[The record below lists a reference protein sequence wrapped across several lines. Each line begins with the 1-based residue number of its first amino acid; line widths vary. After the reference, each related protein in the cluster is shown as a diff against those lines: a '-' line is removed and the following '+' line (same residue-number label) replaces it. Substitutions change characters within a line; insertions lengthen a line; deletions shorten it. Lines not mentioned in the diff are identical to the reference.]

1 MIRKSINFFNIK
13 AAFALLVFFV
23 FFSNCSKEK
32 FKSYEFQIY
41 VDSIVLADTI
51 QAGNTLEIEF
61 YGIIGRN
68 GCVSFERF
76 DTGFSQNMVAI
87 KAIGKSSG
95 ANICPTVMV
104 YLDGTILQINNL
116 TKGEFTV
123 KVGQPDDTELVET
136 VIIE

>member
-1 MIRKSINFFNIK
+1 MKYFNIVP
-13 AAFALLVFFV
+13 AFTLLIFFL

-41 VDSIVLADTI
+41 VDSIVLADTL

-61 YGIIGRN
+61 YGTIGYN

-76 DTGFSQNMVAI
+76 DTEFSQNSVSI

-104 YLDGTILQINNL
+104 YL
-116 TKGEFTV
+116 
-123 KVGQPDDTELVET
+123 
-136 VIIE
+136 

>member
-1 MIRKSINFFNIK
+1 MHRYLINNDTYFKDSNGILNL
-13 AAFALLVFFV
+13 AF
-23 FFSNCSKEK
+23 S
-32 FKSYEFQIY
+32 
-41 VDSIVLADTI
+41 
-51 QAGNTLEIEF
+51 
-61 YGIIGRN
+61 
-68 GCVSFERF
+68 
-76 DTGFSQNMVAI
+76 
-87 KAIGKSSG
+87 KSSG